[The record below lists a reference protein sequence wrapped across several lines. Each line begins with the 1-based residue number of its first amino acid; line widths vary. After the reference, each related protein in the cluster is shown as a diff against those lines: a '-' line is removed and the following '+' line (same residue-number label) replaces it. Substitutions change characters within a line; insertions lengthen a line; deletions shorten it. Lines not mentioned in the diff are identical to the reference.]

1 MRKLTFITMLGALVL
16 AGIAATVAFAAT
28 TVPFTAKYAGTAVTK
43 ATDNV
48 VDITANGKGT
58 GTLIGLGKITGAGK
72 GDSSQQP
79 CVPFTGLGKMSGPGG
94 TITFKVNPQSS
105 GCGDEVRQALLGD
118 RQGDGREGDRQA
130 CEGEGNPQDDRFL

>member
-72 GDSSQQP
+72 GDSSSAALRA
-79 CVPFTGLGKMSGPGG
+79 VHRLGKMSGPGG
-94 TITFKVNPQSS
+94 TIRSRSTRRRAGAATNPARSS
-105 GCGDEVRQALLGD
+105 R
-118 RQGDGREGDRQA
+118 
-130 CEGEGNPQDDRFL
+130 